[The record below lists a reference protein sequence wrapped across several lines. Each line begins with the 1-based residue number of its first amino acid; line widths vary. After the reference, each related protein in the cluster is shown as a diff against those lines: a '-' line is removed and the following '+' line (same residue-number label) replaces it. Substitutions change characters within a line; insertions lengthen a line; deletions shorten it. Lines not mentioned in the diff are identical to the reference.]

1 MNKITKPLTFT
12 VPLSFEAHSLAQ
24 SQCRGQFHPSKAK
37 QVYLNL
43 LAVYAVDYYLQCL
56 GLETDGKGS
65 DSHNPICVKF
75 MNVADLLVK
84 QHGKL
89 ECRPVLPE
97 AQVCQIP
104 PEVRSERI
112 GYLAVRM
119 DQSLKQATLLG
130 FTPTAAPE
138 VPLDELRALGEFPQ
152 YLSQFR
158 QTQSSR
164 ALVVNLRKWFDGAIE
179 SSWQTLEQ
187 VLAPHQKKLAP
198 VREIVQEQAA
208 IKRAKLLDLGIQLGE
223 QTVVLVIT
231 VIREEHQTV
240 RVGVQVYPSNGQ
252 TYLPPNLSLVMLSE
266 RGETLQQVNSINE
279 VNYIQLRRFS
289 GKAGDRFRLSVTLD
303 DVTVTED
310 FIL

>member
-130 FTPTAAPE
+130 FTPTAAVE
-138 VPLDELRALGEFPQ
+138 VPLDELRSLGEFPE

-164 ALVVNLRKWFDGAIE
+164 ALVMNLRKWLDGAIE

-187 VLAPHQKKLAP
+187 VLDPYQKKLAP
-198 VREIVQEQAA
+198 VREIVQEHAA

-223 QTVVLVIT
+223 RTVVLVIT
-231 VIREEHQTV
+231 VIQEEHQTV
-240 RVGVQVYPSNGQ
+240 RVGVQIYPSNGQ
-252 TYLPPNLSLVMLSE
+252 TYLPPNLSLIMLSE
-266 RGETLQQVNSINE
+266 RGETLQQVNSRNE
-279 VNYIQLRRFS
+279 DNYIQLRRFS

-303 DVTVTED
+303 HVSVTED